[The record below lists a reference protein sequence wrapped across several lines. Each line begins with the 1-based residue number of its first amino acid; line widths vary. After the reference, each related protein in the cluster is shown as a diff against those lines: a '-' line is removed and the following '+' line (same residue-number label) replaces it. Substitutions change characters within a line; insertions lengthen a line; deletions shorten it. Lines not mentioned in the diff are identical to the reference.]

1 MEGLRK
7 DPLDYKNT
15 LVLRLMMLVGIY
27 IFHAGTFFHFMTP
40 DCGHTCVA
48 VFFFLSGFGLEYSLT
63 NKKGYMRTFLQKRV
77 LGLLLQ
83 YWIVVILCAVMTGI
97 VYLSWDIIHNDAN
110 LWVFNYV
117 NWYILELLT
126 FYVIYFISAMITK
139 NLTRLAFILVAMIV
153 VMYAF
158 TDNYMMDLYYKSGI
172 TFLLGIIWYQNEEKI
187 QTFLERLYVPLLIA
201 FTLILLFPYRI
212 KETPEIDF
220 LFVSVTSIMS
230 CVVTYMVMMA
240 DLKHRWF
247 IPILTIIIGCT
258 FIWYEPGPMGTEGAA
273 MLLLAGATCI
283 IYQIPLLGRIAALG
297 GAMSLELFLLHFQ
310 TFHWVARYFDDFE
323 VMISVSIVSTVII
336 AAIAHTVS
344 GRIMAS
350 YNKGVDGLSA
360 ASRAEL

>member
-83 YWIVVILCAVMTGI
+83 YWIVMILCAVMTGI
-97 VYLSWDIIHNDAN
+97 VYLSWDIVHNDAN

-172 TFLLGIIWYQNEEKI
+172 AFLLGIIWYQNEEKI

-230 CVVTYMVMMA
+230 CV
-240 DLKHRWF
+240 
-247 IPILTIIIGCT
+247 G
-258 FIWYEPGPMGTEGAA
+258 
-273 MLLLAGATCI
+273 
-283 IYQIPLLGRIAALG
+283 
-297 GAMSLELFLLHFQ
+297 
-310 TFHWVARYFDDFE
+310 
-323 VMISVSIVSTVII
+323 
-336 AAIAHTVS
+336 HTW
-344 GRIMAS
+344 
-350 YNKGVDGLSA
+350 
-360 ASRAEL
+360 